1 MKLTQ
6 LKKFLDEYFKDEHT
20 QQARKADP
28 YLPNGLQWRGKEEI
42 KRIALGVSANI
53 EFFQKAADFQAEVA
67 IVHHAL
73 GEGSPFFLYL
83 PTLQKR
89 LEILSKNNLSLFG
102 YHYILDSHPQIG
114 NNAQIIKKLGAK
126 RLDINLHDGWGWVG
140 EFKKPQPINKLQEKC
155 CRIFN
160 HEVFAVKAGKAL
172 VKRIGVVSGGGVP
185 HAKENL
191 ELLEKEV
198 DLYITGEISESKLH
212 EFKELGIA
220 YFACGHYATETF
232 GIKALGEII
241 KKKFPNLEVKF
252 IDVPNQL

>member
-6 LKKFLDEYFKDEHT
+6 FKKFLDKYFGDKLIEK
-20 QQARKADP
+20 ARKDDP

-42 KRIALGVSANI
+42 KKIALGVSANQK
-53 EFFQKAADFQAEVA
+53 FFQKAINFQAKVV

-73 GEGSPFFLYL
+73 GSDYPFFLYL

-89 LEILSKNNLSLFG
+89 LETLSKNNLSLFG
-102 YHYILDSHPQIG
+102 YHYILDSHPKIG

-126 RLDINLHDGWGWVG
+126 KLNIRLHDGWGWIG
-140 EFKKPQPINKLQEKC
+140 EFAKAQPINKLQRKC
-155 CRIFN
+155 KNLFN
-160 HEVFAVKAGKAL
+160 HEIFAVKAGKTL
-172 VKRIGVVSGGGVP
+172 VKRIGVVSGGGIP
-185 HAKENL
+185 RAKENL

-198 DLYITGEISESKLH
+198 DLYITGEIIEEKLQ

-232 GIKALGEII
+232 GVKALGGVI

-252 IDVPNQL
+252 IDIPNEL

>member
-6 LKKFLDEYFKDEHT
+6 LKKFLDKYFTDELT
-20 QQARKADP
+20 QKSRKADP

-42 KRIALGVSANI
+42 RKIALGVSANR
-53 EFFQKAADFQAEVA
+53 EFFQKAINFQAEVL

-73 GEGSPFFLYL
+73 GSDSPFFLYL

-114 NNAQIIKKLGAK
+114 NNAQIIEKLGAK
-126 RLDINLHDGWGWVG
+126 RLDISLHDGWGWVG
-140 EFKKPQPINKLQEKC
+140 EFKNPQPIDKLQKKC
-155 CRIFN
+155 QQVFN
-160 HEVFAVKAGKAL
+160 HDVFAVKAGKTL

-185 HAKENL
+185 HGKENL

-198 DLYITGEISESKLH
+198 DLYITGEIVEEKLQ

-220 YFACGHYATETF
+220 YFACGHYASETF
-232 GIKALGEII
+232 GVKALGEVI
-241 KKKFPNLEVKF
+241 KKKFPKLEIKF
-252 IDVPNQL
+252 IDIPNSL